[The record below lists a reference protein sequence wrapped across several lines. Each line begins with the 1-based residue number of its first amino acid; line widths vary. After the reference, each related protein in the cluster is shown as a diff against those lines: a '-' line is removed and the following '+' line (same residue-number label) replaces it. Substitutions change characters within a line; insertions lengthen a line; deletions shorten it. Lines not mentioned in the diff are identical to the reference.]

1 MATLP
6 VAVSAAEKAGVSAHF
21 ALPLGAVF
29 NFDGGALRMGV
40 SLVFAAN
47 IMGLDLALA
56 DLVNIVMIGTVLS
69 IGAAIIDGKES
80 VSA

>member
-1 MATLP
+1 
-6 VAVSAAEKAGVSAHF
+6 
-21 ALPLGAVF
+21 
-29 NFDGGALRMGV
+29 MGV